1 MTRTNYFTPD
11 VQDFL
16 TLLSRHNVKYLII
29 GGEAVIYYG
38 YARVTGDIDIYYE
51 MKEANC
57 RLLFKALL
65 DFWDNDIPGISDIKD
80 LMQEGEIIQFGIPPN
95 RIDLLNSVDGIKF
108 EEAWENR
115 KEEVLELKNG
125 NIKINYI
132 GIVELIKNK
141 KASGRHKDKD
151 DLRYLSKI

>member
-95 RIDLLNSVDGIKF
+95 RIDLLNSVDGIVF

-115 KEEVLELKNG
+115 KEEVLVLKNG